1 MQEKKTRTNRYTSFG
16 KSCLRL
22 HGATPNHY
30 IEKYGIWNFS
40 LTKTPHS
47 CQNLKT
53 YTTLFKWLKSRCQ
66 RYPCRNANIIFGAIR
81 TLRSKNAHAHVCIT
95 GGSTPPGNLLKV
107 VNILNNLP
115 LGDNRSS
122 TEVP

>member
-66 RYPCRNANIIFGAIR
+66 RYPCRNAKYHFRRNPDLAFQKCPCTCVHHRG
-81 TLRSKNAHAHVCIT
+81 LH
-95 GGSTPPGNLLKV
+95 PPGNLLKV